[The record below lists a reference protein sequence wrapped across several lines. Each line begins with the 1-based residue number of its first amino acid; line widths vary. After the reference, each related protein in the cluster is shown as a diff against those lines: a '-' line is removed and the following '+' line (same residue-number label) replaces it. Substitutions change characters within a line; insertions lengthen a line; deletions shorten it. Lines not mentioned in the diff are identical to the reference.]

1 MMMILG
7 KKIRENLSS
16 ENINTNSNGLV
27 KFLQI
32 CMNTLDKM
40 APRKKEYIPGNN
52 MPFFNKE
59 LAHTK
64 KERN

>member
-7 KKIRENLSS
+7 KKIRENLSL
-16 ENINTNSNGLV
+16 ENISTNSNGLV

-32 CMNTLDKM
+32 CMNALDKM
-40 APRKKEYIPGNN
+40 APRKKEYIRGNN